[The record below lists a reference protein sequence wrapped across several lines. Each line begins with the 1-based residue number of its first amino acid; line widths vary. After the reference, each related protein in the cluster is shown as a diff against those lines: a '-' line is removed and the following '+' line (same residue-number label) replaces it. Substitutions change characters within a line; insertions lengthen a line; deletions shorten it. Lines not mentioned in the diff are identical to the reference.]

1 MLRITL
7 KKSPIGHNPRN
18 RKTIQS
24 LGIHKVGQTVEHEDS
39 PTVRGMIYPIQDL
52 ITVEELEGTPAPRKN
67 IARSAKETRL
77 KRASQTPLDVAT
89 TGEITSTSEIVASG
103 ENV

>member
-24 LGIHKVGQTVEHEDS
+24 LGIHKVGQPVEHEDS

-52 ITVEELEGTPAPRKN
+52 ITVEEAEGQPAPRKN
-67 IARSAKETRL
+67 IARTAKAASL
-77 KRASQTPLDVAT
+77 KRTAITPLDVPV
-89 TGEITSTSEIVASG
+89 TGEITSTSELTSTG
-103 ENV
+103 EAN

>member
-24 LGIHKVGQTVEHEDS
+24 LGIHKIGQTVEHEDT
-39 PTVRGMIYPIQDL
+39 PTIRGMIYPIQDL
-52 ITVEELEGTPAPRKN
+52 VTVEDIDGTPAPRKN
-67 IARSAKETRL
+67 IARTAKAASVKRSAEAIDL
-77 KRASQTPLDVAT
+77 
-89 TGEITSTSEIVASG
+89 SEESA
-103 ENV
+103 

>member
-39 PTVRGMIYPIQDL
+39 STVRGMIYPIQDL
-52 ITVEELEGTPAPRKN
+52 ILVEEVDGTPTPRKN
-67 IARSAKETRL
+67 IARTAKAASL
-77 KRASQTPLDVAT
+77 KRSAEVPTELSPGDV
-89 TGEITSTSEIVASG
+89 SG
-103 ENV
+103 QESA

>member
-24 LGIHKVGQTVEHEDS
+24 LGIHKVGQTVEHSDN

-52 ITVEELEGTPAPRKN
+52 LLVEEVEGEPTPRKN
-67 IARSAKETRL
+67 IARTAKAASL
-77 KRASQTPLDVAT
+77 KRSSEVPTEL
-89 TGEITSTSEIVASG
+89 STEESA
-103 ENV
+103 